1 MITMKRSGF
10 TLIELLVVIAIIGIL
25 AAILLPA
32 LARAREAARRSSC
45 ANNLKQWGI
54 IYKMY
59 SNEAQ
64 GAFPPLQVG
73 PTIANIAFAVGPR
86 AIAIYP
92 EYLTDPAILICP
104 SDPQQSIKDVYD
116 SNHVCQ
122 LAPKDPNNP
131 QLGPKNPNVLMYSY
145 CFLGWSLDR
154 CGDSDPQEMASGIS
168 LLGTLMG
175 MIQGTVNTNVSVPSQ
190 LGWTLAVLGQN
201 YVAAAAQGNGMSAAD
216 QDISL
221 AGQGMPVASYG
232 NGGGSTV
239 YRLKEGVERFM
250 ITDINNAG
258 ASNTSQSS
266 IWTMFD
272 LLGSGGNVSLFNH
285 VPGGCNVLY
294 MDGHVEF
301 IKYPSKAPCDKL
313 VGTLISVMVPAQ

>member
-1 MITMKRSGF
+1 MRRKGF

-45 ANNLKQWGI
+45 QNNLKQWGI

-59 SNEAQ
+59 ANEAQ

-73 PTIANIAFAVGPR
+73 ATIANIAFAVGPR
-86 AIAIYP
+86 ASAIYP

-104 SDPQQSIKDVYD
+104 SDPQESVKDVYD
-116 SNHVCQ
+116 SNHKCY
-122 LAPKDPNNP
+122 LAPKDPSNP
-131 QLGPKNPNVLMYSY
+131 QFGPMKPNVLMYSY
-145 CFLGWSLDR
+145 CYLGWALDR
-154 CGDSDPQEMASGIS
+154 CGDGDPQENASGIG
-168 LLGTLMG
+168 LLGTLIG
-175 MIQGTVNTNVSVPSQ
+175 MIQGGSSISTNVPVPSQ
-190 LGWTLAVLGQN
+190 LGWTLAMLGQN
-201 YVAAAAQGNGMSAAD
+201 YVAAAGQGNGMSVAE

-221 AGQGMPVASYG
+221 ASQGMPVSTYG
-232 NGGGSTV
+232 NGGTSTI

-258 ASNTSQSS
+258 ASNTAQSS
-266 IWTMFD
+266 IWAMFD
-272 LLGSGGNVSLFNH
+272 LIGSGPNVSLFNH

-294 MDGHVEF
+294 MDGHVDF
-301 IKYPSKAPCDKL
+301 IKYPSKAPCSKV
-313 VGTLISVMVPAQ
+313 VGTLLSVMVS

>member
-1 MITMKRSGF
+1 MRRRGF

-59 SNEAQ
+59 ANEA
-64 GAFPPLQVG
+64 GGSFPPLQVG
-73 PTIANIAFAVGPR
+73 PTVADIAFAVGPR
-86 AIAIYP
+86 ASAIYP

-116 SNHVCQ
+116 SNHVCK
-122 LAPKDPNNP
+122 LALKDTLNP
-131 QLGPKNPNVLMYSY
+131 QLGPKDPNVLMYSY
-145 CFLGWSLDR
+145 CYLGWSLDR
-154 CGDSDPQEMASGIS
+154 CSDSDPQQLASSIS
-168 LLGTLMG
+168 LLGTLISL
-175 MIQGTVNTNVSVPSQ
+175 IQGTVNTSVNVPSQ

-201 YVAAAAQGNGMSAAD
+201 YVAAAATGNGASVAE
-216 QDISL
+216 QDINLS
-221 AGQGMPVASYG
+221 GQGVPVSTYG

-285 VPGGCNVLY
+285 VPGGSNVLY

-301 IKYPSKAPCDKL
+301 AKYPTQPPCNKV

>member
-1 MITMKRSGF
+1 MQDRRGF
-10 TLIELLVVIAIIGIL
+10 TLIELLVVIAIIAIL

-32 LARAREAARRSSC
+32 LSRAREAARRASC
-45 ANNLKQWGI
+45 ANNLKQWGL

-59 SNEAQ
+59 SNEA
-64 GAFPPLQVG
+64 GGSFPPLQIG
-73 PTIANIAFAVGPR
+73 PTPTDIQFAVGPR
-86 AIAIYP
+86 ASAVYP

-104 SDPQQSIKDVYD
+104 SDPQQTVKDVYD

-122 LAPKDPNNP
+122 LALKNP
-131 QLGPKNPNVLMYSY
+131 ANPLLGPKNPNVLMYSY
-145 CFLGWSLDR
+145 CYLGWSLDR
-154 CGDSDPQEMASGIS
+154 CGDSDPQELASGIG
-168 LLGTLMG
+168 LLGTLIQL
-175 MIQGTVNTNVSVPSQ
+175 IQGTVNTNVKVPSQ
-190 LGWTLAVLGQN
+190 LGWTLALLGQN
-201 YVAAAAQGNGMSAAD
+201 YVQAAAGGNGMSVAD
-216 QDISL
+216 QDVKLTGNGVPAVVST
-221 AGQGMPVASYG
+221 YG

-301 IKYPSKAPCDKL
+301 IKYPTQAPCDKV
-313 VGTLISVMVPAQ
+313 VGTLISVMVPPQ